1 MQSSH
6 CQSKSPSAWIWGCC
20 CGGFSCW
27 QGIFSHYWVFSLG
40 LVRKECQSITRA
52 LHVKQSLH
60 SLGSPELPMSK
71 SVAKSGLPAVP
82 AQAQW
87 VLSAAAVLTALSP
100 GAEPMVW
107 ASWLAVLVRARLAHP
122 AAVWAVLVSFCPHCN
137 TRVLLPRL
145 SRCLHSLLHP
155 PGSLNR
161 SLRSFLSFK
170 SSQDRI
176 SLGHL
181 GEVNRLAMRR
191 RRVCGAA
198 FSCCQLRAGLWLVPL
213 HSGGP
218 GLLSKGELGAPK
230 Q

>member
-1 MQSSH
+1 MPTQ
-6 CQSKSPSAWIWGCC
+6 
-20 CGGFSCW
+20 
-27 QGIFSHYWVFSLG
+27 
-40 LVRKECQSITRA
+40 T
-52 LHVKQSLH
+52 
-60 SLGSPELPMSK
+60 
-71 SVAKSGLPAVP
+71 
-82 AQAQW
+82 QW
-87 VLSAAAVLTALSP
+87 VLSAAAVLTALPP

-122 AAVWAVLVSFCPHCN
+122 AAVWAVLGSFCPRCN
-137 TRVLLPRL
+137 TRVLLPWL

-155 PGSLNR
+155 PGSLNW

-181 GEVNRLAMRR
+181 EVNRLAMRR

-198 FSCCQLRAGLWLVPL
+198 FSCYQLRAGLWLFPL

-230 Q
+230 